1 MSRSYVF
8 ARIGAT
14 VLMALAAT
22 LIVFLVAHFVPVDPI
37 QSQLGD
43 LASSKPEIVARYR
56 AHWGLD
62 KPLWQQYL
70 VFLGKLSHGDLGES
84 IATRRPV
91 LDDIKQYAPATFEL
105 GTLATVLALAVGI
118 PLGVMAA
125 VRRDSWIDHLARGI
139 SLVGVSAPTFWL
151 AFIALALFY
160 GGLEIA
166 PSPGRLDAGAQ
177 PPSYV
182 TGLYLVDSLLAG
194 DLGTFHST
202 LAHLILPA
210 IVLAATTTGVITRTT
225 RASMLDTLD
234 QDYIRTARA
243 KGLREWGVLA
253 RHALRNAL
261 IPVFTLG
268 GVAYAQLLSGA
279 VMTETIFAFPGMGR
293 YAFQSAVILDFPAI
307 TGITLIVGLI
317 YLLVNLGVDLS
328 YAAIDPRVVRR

>member
-1 MSRSYVF
+1 
-8 ARIGAT
+8 
-14 VLMALAAT
+14 MALAAT
-22 LIVFLVAHFVPVDPI
+22 LIVFLVAHFVPADPV

-62 KPLWQQYL
+62 KPLWRQYL
-70 VFLGKLSHGDLGES
+70 IFLEKLSYGDLGES

-105 GTLATVLALAVGI
+105 GTLATCLALAVGI
-118 PLGVMAA
+118 PLGVLAA
-125 VRRDSWIDHLARGI
+125 IKRDSWLDHLARGV
-139 SLVGVSAPTFWL
+139 SLIGVSAPTFWL

-177 PPSYV
+177 PPPHA
-182 TGLYLVDSLLAG
+182 TGLYLVDSLWAG
-194 DLGTFHST
+194 DLITFRSA

-210 IVLAATTTGVITRTT
+210 VVLAATTTGVITRTT

-243 KGLREWGVLA
+243 KGMQEWGVLA
-253 RHALRNAL
+253 HHALRNAL
-261 IPVFTLG
+261 IPIFTLG

-293 YAFQSAVILDFPAI
+293 YAFQSAVVLDFPAI

-317 YLLVNLGVDLS
+317 YLIVNLGVDLS

>member
-1 MSRSYVF
+1 MSRRYVV

-22 LIVFLVAHFVPVDPI
+22 LIVFLVAHFIPADPI

-70 VFLGKLSHGDLGES
+70 IFLEKLIHGDLGES

-105 GTLATVLALAVGI
+105 ATFATFLALAVGI
-118 PLGVMAA
+118 PFGVLAA
-125 VRRDSWIDHLARGI
+125 IKRDSWVDHVARGV
-139 SLVGVSAPTFWL
+139 SLIGVSAPTFWL

-177 PPSYV
+177 PPPYA
-182 TGLYLVDSLLAG
+182 TGLYLVDSLWAG
-194 DLGTFHST
+194 DLTTLQSA
-202 LAHLILPA
+202 LAHLLLPA

-293 YAFQSAVILDFPAI
+293 YAFQSAVVLDFPAI

-317 YLLVNLGVDLS
+317 YLIVNLGVDLS

>member
-1 MSRSYVF
+1 MSRRYVV

-14 VLMALAAT
+14 LLMALAAT
-22 LIVFLVAHFVPVDPI
+22 LIVFLIAHFVPADPI

-62 KPLWQQYL
+62 KPLWRQYL
-70 VFLGKLSHGDLGES
+70 IFLEKLSYGDLGES

-105 GTLATVLALAVGI
+105 GTLATCLALAVGI
-118 PLGVMAA
+118 PLGVLAA
-125 VRRDSWIDHLARGI
+125 IKRDSWLDHLARGV
-139 SLVGVSAPTFWL
+139 SLIGVSAPTFWL

-177 PPSYV
+177 PPPHA
-182 TGLYLVDSLLAG
+182 TGLYLVDSLWAG
-194 DLGTFHST
+194 DLITFRST

-210 IVLAATTTGVITRTT
+210 VVLAATTTGVITRTT

-243 KGLREWGVLA
+243 KGMREWGVLA
-253 RHALRNAL
+253 HHALRNAL
-261 IPVFTLG
+261 IPIFTLG

-293 YAFQSAVILDFPAI
+293 YAFQSAVVLDFPAI

-317 YLLVNLGVDLS
+317 YLIVNLGVDLS

>member
-1 MSRSYVF
+1 MSRAYVL
-8 ARIGAT
+8 ARIAVTG
-14 VLMALAAT
+14 VMALAAT
-22 LIVFLVAHFVPVDPI
+22 LVVFLVAHFVPVDPV
-37 QSQLGD
+37 QTQLGD

-62 KPLWQQYL
+62 KPLWEQYL
-70 VFLGKLSHGDLGES
+70 IFLQKLSRGDLGQS

-91 LDDIKQYAPATFEL
+91 LEDIKQYAPASMEL
-105 GTLATVLALAVGI
+105 ATLAIVLAFSVGI
-118 PLGVMAA
+118 PLGVLAA
-125 VRRDSWIDHLARGI
+125 IKRDSWLDHLARAV

-166 PSPGRLDAGAQ
+166 PSPGRLDAGAT
-177 PPSYV
+177 PPPHV

-194 DLGTFHST
+194 DLHT
-202 LAHLILPA
+202 LASAFAHLLLPS

-225 RASMLDTLD
+225 RVSMLDTLD

-243 KGLREWGVLA
+243 KGVREQAVRF

-261 IPVFTLG
+261 IPIFTLG

-279 VMTETIFAFPGMGR
+279 VMTETIFGFPGMGR
-293 YAFQSAVILDFPAI
+293 YAFQSAVVLDFPAI
-307 TGITLIVGLI
+307 SGITLVVGLT
-317 YLLVNLGVDLS
+317 YLLVNLAVDLS
-328 YAAIDPRVVRR
+328 YAVIDPRVVRR

>member
-1 MSRSYVF
+1 M
-8 ARIGAT
+8 
-14 VLMALAAT
+14 LMALAAT
-22 LIVFLVAHFVPVDPI
+22 LIVFLVAHFIPADPI

-70 VFLGKLSHGDLGES
+70 IFLEKLIHGDLGES

-105 GTLATVLALAVGI
+105 ATFATFLALAVGI
-118 PLGVMAA
+118 PLGVLAA
-125 VRRDSWIDHLARGI
+125 IKRDSWVDHVARGV
-139 SLVGVSAPTFWL
+139 SLIGVSAPTFWL

-177 PPSYV
+177 PPPYA
-182 TGLYLVDSLLAG
+182 TGLYLVDSLWAG
-194 DLGTFHST
+194 DLTTLQSA
-202 LAHLILPA
+202 LAHLLLPA

-293 YAFQSAVILDFPAI
+293 YAFQSAVVLDFPAI

-317 YLLVNLGVDLS
+317 YLIVNLGVDLS